1 MRSSNTAVAFALLI
15 GTFCAVSTDA
25 DASTGRKARE
35 TFKQPRVTLQQATV
49 HSVKSTTLKSP
60 VSHRAAAAETA
71 SFATPISCVPYVRGV
86 TGMEIIGN
94 AHTWWASAAGV
105 YARGHRPERGAVLSF
120 KSSGG
125 MRLGH
130 VAMVSRIVGPREI
143 LVDHANWEGPGIRKG
158 TVMHGVSVI
167 DVSPENDWTAVR
179 VQIGRSD
186 EAYGRVYP
194 TNGFIFNRAPGT
206 IRMASTGEAFDE
218 VAEAPA
224 QAGAHA
230 EHMAEAIR
238 GLNIDAAR

>member
-1 MRSSNTAVAFALLI
+1 MT
-15 GTFCAVSTDA
+15 
-25 DASTGRKARE
+25 
-35 TFKQPRVTLQQATV
+35 KQPRVTLQQASIR
-49 HSVKSTTLKSP
+49 SVKSPTLKSP
-60 VSHRAAAAETA
+60 VSHGLGQRAAAAETA
-71 SFATPISCVPYVRGV
+71 SFTTPISCVPYARAV

-130 VAMVSRIVGPREI
+130 VAVVSRVVGPREI
-143 LVDHANWEGPGIRKG
+143 LIDHANWEGPGIRKG
-158 TVMHGVSVI
+158 TVMRGVSVI
-167 DVSPENDWTAVR
+167 DVSPENDWTEVR
-179 VQIGRSD
+179 VQVGRSD

-194 TNGFIFNRAPGT
+194 TNGFIFNRPPGS
-206 IRMASTGEAFDE
+206 IRMASTGEAFEE

-224 QAGAHA
+224 QAGPHA
-230 EHMAEAIR
+230 EHMAEAVR